1 MISSFAVGGPYGALH
16 AYLKGRY
23 ADMVVL
29 TFSEIEDL
37 IGFALPDQARAN
49 SEWWS
54 NDGGDNPSP
63 QSLVWVKASRS
74 ATPNLF
80 ARTVSFERVPG

>member
-1 MISSFAVGGPYGALH
+1 MISAFGVGGPYGALH

-29 TFSEIEDL
+29 TFDEIEDL
-37 IGFALPDQARAN
+37 IGFALPDQARATP
-49 SEWWS
+49 EWWS
-54 NDGGDNPSP
+54 NDGDNPSP
-63 QSLVWVKASRS
+63 QSLIWVKASRT

-80 ARTVSFERVPG
+80 ARTVSFERVSG